1 MVVLGRRGGTL
12 LGQVF
17 NLISFIVR
25 RVRPQ
30 NFRRN
35 IAVLMGPST
44 CRYGSKVSRNLGG
57 SFRNNTTKFG
67 GIQNETCAEANPS
80 HGTGRRFVIKL
91 SCSQGHFLSG
101 CLQGFSI
108 RTVRIRQPAQHAAVP
123 RSRCACPAA
132 SREPFAALRVLNVRT
147 LAHER
152 LCELL
157 PQGRRLGGQMRSW
170 RALVGRG
177 TPRLPPCTA

>member
-25 RVRPQ
+25 RVRGAP

-57 SFRNNTTKFG
+57 NNTTKFG
-67 GIQNETCAEANPS
+67 GIQNETWAEASPPS
-80 HGTGRRFVIKL
+80 
-91 SCSQGHFLSG
+91 
-101 CLQGFSI
+101 
-108 RTVRIRQPAQHAAVP
+108 RTVGEMVRGAA
-123 RSRCACPAA
+123 A
-132 SREPFAALRVLNVRT
+132 EG
-147 LAHER
+147 E
-152 LCELL
+152 
-157 PQGRRLGGQMRSW
+157 MRPDP
-170 RALVGRG
+170 
-177 TPRLPPCTA
+177 PRLTRVVCV